1 MTEYVAASQA
11 VARLLSLSWRSYE
24 QRRKGPALR
33 ADFSDSVFRHF
44 DVTSR
49 TPQAL
54 VL

>member
-11 VARLLSLSWRSYE
+11 VARLLSLSWSLYN
-24 QRRKGPALR
+24 RRQKCPAPWV
-33 ADFSDSVFRHF
+33 DFSDSVFRHF